1 MLAEILYFIGLLV
14 AAKFLLS
21 TLCYLI
27 KCFYVFFLSGTVD
40 FKKFGKWAVVTGA
53 TDGIGKEYCEQLA
66 AKGMSVVLVSRTIE
80 KLETVA
86 SQIEEKY
93 KVETK
98 VIAVDFSRADIYA
111 KLTSEL
117 SELDVGVLVNNVGV
131 SYDYPQYFHQVPVNK
146 VEALLN
152 VNALSVAEM
161 TRIVLPRMLERK
173 KGIVINIGSM
183 AGDLVLPLL
192 AEYSAVKA
200 FVSFFTKCI
209 QYEYKDKQS
218 IIIQH
223 VLPGTVATKMAK
235 LRPSLFVPSPK
246 SFVRSALKSVGKL
259 SVTPGCFIHELQI
272 ILMNLIPD
280 FVMIRLT
287 FPHFLGLRARGMKKE
302 KSK

>member
-1 MLAEILYFIGLLV
+1 MLTEILYFIGLLV

-117 SELDVGVLVNNVGV
+117 SELDIGVLVNNVGV
-131 SYDYPQYFHQVPVNK
+131 SYDYPQYFHQVPVDK

-183 AGDLVLPLL
+183 AGNTIFPFL
-192 AEYSAVKA
+192 AEYSATKA
-200 FVSFFTKCI
+200 FISFFTRCV
-209 QYEYKDKQS
+209 QYEYRGERS
-218 IIIQH
+218 IFIQY
-223 VLPGTVATKMAK
+223 VAPGAVATKMSK
-235 LRPSLFVPSPK
+235 IQLGTFSPTAE
-246 SFVRSALKSVGKL
+246 SYVRSALNSVGKL
-259 SVTPGCFIHELQI
+259 SITAGCFAHEIQYL
-272 ILMNLIPD
+272 LFMNLVPN
-280 FVMIRLT
+280 
-287 FPHFLGLRARGMKKE
+287 FLQNAVKLFTLRSLE
-302 KSK
+302 SKS